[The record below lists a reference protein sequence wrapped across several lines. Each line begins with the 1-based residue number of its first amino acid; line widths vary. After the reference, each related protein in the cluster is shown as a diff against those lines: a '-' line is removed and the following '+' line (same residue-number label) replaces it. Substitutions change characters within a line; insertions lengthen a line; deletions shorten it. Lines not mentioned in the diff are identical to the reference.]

1 MTTDGQAAGE
11 PLPGLP
17 TDRPG
22 PFDPPA
28 ALRPLRDQ
36 GPLHRMTY
44 ADGRQGW
51 LVTGYAEARTVLDDP
66 RFSNDFHADF
76 SPPIEEM
83 AVVKAPETK
92 LPPGFFL
99 AMDDPEHARFRKLLT
114 GQFTTRRM
122 RALEPRIAEIV
133 EAHLDDLAR
142 TGPPADLVTAFA
154 RPIPSMVICELLGVP
169 YADRDRF
176 QKDAAIMVDL
186 ANSAEE
192 RAGAVQRVMGY
203 LAELAGRKRA
213 EPADDVLSGLI
224 AAGGGLS
231 DAELTGA
238 ATFLLVAGHDTTAN
252 MLSLGA
258 FLLLQ
263 SPDQAA
269 LLRQDPGLAD
279 RAVEEMLRY
288 LTIIHIGP
296 IRVATED
303 VQMAGQTI
311 RAGET
316 VTLSLPVVH
325 RDPDRFP
332 DPDRLDLTR
341 PGHGHLAFGHGIH
354 QCLGQQL
361 ARAELRVAYPALLR
375 RLPGLRLAVPPE
387 QVPLRTR
394 ATLYGVDRLPV
405 TW

>member
-1 MTTDGQAAGE
+1 MTTHGETTTE

-17 TDRPG
+17 TDRPN

-28 ALRPLRDQ
+28 ALRPIRDR

-44 ADGRQGW
+44 ADGRPGW

-66 RFSNDFHADF
+66 RFSNSFHADF
-76 SPPIEEM
+76 SPPIEEL
-83 AVVKAPETK
+83 AVAKAPETV

-99 AMDDPEHARFRKLLT
+99 AMDDPEHARFRKLLI

-122 RALEPRIAEIV
+122 QALEPHIIEIV
-133 EAHLDDLAR
+133 EARLDEMAR
-142 TGPPADLVTAFA
+142 TGSPADLVTAFA

-176 QKDAAIMVDL
+176 QEDADTMVDL
-186 ANSAEE
+186 ERTAGE
-192 RAGAVQRVMGY
+192 RAGAVQSVMGY
-203 LAELAGRKRA
+203 LAELVGRKRA
-213 EPADDVLSGLI
+213 EPADDMLGGLV
-224 AAGGGLS
+224 AGGALN
-231 DAELTGA
+231 DAELAGV

-252 MLSLGA
+252 MLGLGT

-263 SPDQAA
+263 NPDQAA
-269 LLRQDPGLAD
+269 LLRQDPALAD
-279 RAVEEMLRY
+279 QAVEEMLRY
-288 LTIIHIGP
+288 LTIAHIGP

-303 VQMAGQTI
+303 VPMSGQTI

-316 VTLSLPVVH
+316 VTISLPVAH
-325 RDPDRFP
+325 RDPDRFA

-341 PGHGHLAFGHGIH
+341 HSRGHLAFGHGIH

-361 ARAELRVAYPALLR
+361 ARVELRVAYPALLR
-375 RLPGLRLAVPPE
+375 RFPGLRLTVPPE

-394 ATLYGVDRLPV
+394 GTLYGVDRLPV
-405 TW
+405 AW